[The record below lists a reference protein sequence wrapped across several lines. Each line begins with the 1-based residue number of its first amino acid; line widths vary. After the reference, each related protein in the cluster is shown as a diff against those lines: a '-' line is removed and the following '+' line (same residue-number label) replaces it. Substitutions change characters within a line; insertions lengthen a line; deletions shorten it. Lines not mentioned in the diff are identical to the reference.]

1 MLLKDV
7 CTANVVCCSAQ
18 TSATQAAALMR
29 HKHVGDLVVVDNPED
44 EGVPLGIVTDRD
56 LTVEV
61 LGKGLDPV
69 KTAVGSLMHKPV
81 VIAHETEDTA
91 QVIERMRTHGVRRIP
106 VVANEGEVVGIIAL
120 DDLLRL
126 FVKDASALLDI
137 MTRGQRNEEHG
148 RR

>member
-18 TSATQAAALMR
+18 TTAVQAASLMR
-29 HKHVGDLVVVDNPED
+29 HHHVGDLVVVDAPND
-44 EGVPLGIVTDRD
+44 EGVPLGVVTDRD
-56 LTVEV
+56 LAIDV

-69 KTAVGSLMHKPV
+69 KTTVGSLMRKPV
-81 VIAHETEDTA
+81 VVAHEAEDTG
-91 QVIERMRTHGVRRIP
+91 QVIERMRTHGVRRLP
-106 VVANEGEVVGIIAL
+106 VVGHEGEVVGIITL

-126 FVKDASALLDI
+126 CVTDAKSLLDI
-137 MTRGQRNEEHG
+137 MAKGKSNEEHS

>member
-18 TSATQAAALMR
+18 TSAVEAATLMR

-44 EGVPLGIVTDRD
+44 EGIPLGIVTDRD

-61 LGKGLDPV
+61 LGKGLDPA
-69 KTAVGSLMHKPV
+69 KTTVGSLMHKPV
-81 VIAHETEDTA
+81 VIAHETEDTSI
-91 QVIERMRTHGVRRIP
+91 VIERMRTHGIRRIP
-106 VVANEGEVVGIIAL
+106 VVANEGEVIGIIAL

-126 FVKDASALLDI
+126 FVKDASALLDV

>member
-18 TSATQAAALMR
+18 TSAVEAATLMR

-44 EGVPLGIVTDRD
+44 EGIPLGIVTDRD

-61 LGKGLDPV
+61 LGKGLDPA
-69 KTAVGSLMHKPV
+69 KTTVGSLMHKPV
-81 VIAHETEDTA
+81 VIAHETEDTSI
-91 QVIERMRTHGVRRIP
+91 VIERMRTHGIRRIP
-106 VVANEGEVVGIIAL
+106 VVANEGEVIGIIAL

-126 FVKDASALLDI
+126 FVKDASALLDV
-137 MTRGQRNEEHG
+137 MSRGQRNEEHG